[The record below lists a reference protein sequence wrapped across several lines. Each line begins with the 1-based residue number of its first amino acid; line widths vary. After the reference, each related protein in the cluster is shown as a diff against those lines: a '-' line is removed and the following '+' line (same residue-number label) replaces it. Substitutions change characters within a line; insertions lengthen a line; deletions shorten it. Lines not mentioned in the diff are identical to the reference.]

1 MCVSVRVVSLTVSG
15 SNLFLKL
22 RQLFPRA
29 APVGLRRVFV
39 PLAPEGPGLGQ
50 GPALLRFP
58 SGLVRLVDGLRAER
72 GPLQALMQP
81 LFQLWEGQ
89 RSGTELVQELGQK
102 H

>member
-1 MCVSVRVVSLTVSG
+1 MSG
-15 SNLFLKL
+15 SNLFLQL
-22 RQLFPRA
+22 RQLFPHA
-29 APVGLRRVFV
+29 VPVSLRRVFV
-39 PLAPEGPGLGQ
+39 PLAPQGPGLGQ

-58 SGLVRLVDGLRAER
+58 SGLVRLVDGPRAQR

-89 RSGTELVQELGQK
+89 RSATESVQELGQK